1 MPRKNLSMIRRTS
14 NRGEKPQPVDV
25 TSSFVASAPTPLPL
39 SPKDTVKIASSPFN
53 EIRGK
58 LFVLRHDLD
67 FDWEPSDNAVL
78 KLLFSL
84 RLSAALWSNI
94 SDCDEVYNYWE
105 PLHLLLFG
113 KGFQT
118 WEYSP
123 VYAIRSYSY
132 IYLHY
137 IPANLLYHLLPYS
150 KIALFIT
157 MRCCIGIFT
166 LLAEFSLYKAVCR
179 HLSVSIGRY
188 YVVFSMLST
197 GMFISSTAFLPSS
210 FAMTMNM
217 YAMAAFLNEKWF
229 YAIFCTAV
237 STLVGWPFAAILGLP
252 IVIDMLILRPKLK
265 MFWYFTAISGIF
277 IGGTVLTVD
286 SYYYGK
292 RVLAPLNIVLY
303 NVFSEHGPDLYGVE
317 PLMYYLKNLVLNWN
331 IAALLVPFAVPLSA
345 LNYLYSWEISE
356 EHKKWGI
363 PLHPSYWRHYSSV
376 FLLFASL
383 SAWCV
388 IFFSRPHKEE
398 RFLFPIYP
406 LIALLAAISLD
417 SAVRLIYRFVPSL
430 SFVSWLAILFF
441 MFASMSRT
449 FALHKN
455 FSAHIEVYKSL
466 NEHLMDHQ
474 RELDFSKRGDPLHL
488 CVGKEW
494 YRFPSSF
501 FLPQV
506 AVDSRSRKRE
516 INLHFL
522 KSEFSGLLPKYYPQ
536 GKLPF
541 ITRRIPTEM
550 NDMNR
555 EEPSRYVPLDTCDYL
570 VDLETPDH
578 VLTHEPDYGAM
589 SKVFRRLYSHPF
601 LISSKSHWFYRA
613 FYVPYVS
620 VKRTSFSNY
629 TLYQRL
635 PPTAKT

>member
-1 MPRKNLSMIRRTS
+1 MPRKNISMIRRTS
-14 NRGEKPQPVDV
+14 NRGEKPLPADV
-25 TSSFVASAPTPLPL
+25 TSSFIPPPPTPFY
-39 SPKDTVKIASSPFN
+39 SRPKDTMKVDPSPLK

-113 KGFQT
+113 KGLQT

-123 VYAIRSYSY
+123 IYAIRSYFY
-132 IYLHY
+132 IYLYY

-157 MRCCIGIFT
+157 LRCCIGIFT
-166 LLAEFSLYKAVCR
+166 LLAEFSLYKAVCK
-179 HLSVSIGRY
+179 HLSISIGRFF
-188 YVVFSMLST
+188 VVFSMLST

-237 STLVGWPFAAILGLP
+237 SALVGWPFAAVLGLP
-252 IVIDMLILRPKLK
+252 VVVDMLIFRPKMK
-265 MFWYFTAISGIF
+265 MFWYFAAISGIF
-277 IGGTVLTVD
+277 VGGTILTVD
-286 SYYYGK
+286 TYYYGK
-292 RVLAPLNIVLY
+292 RVLPPLNIVLY

-317 PLMYYLKNLVLNWN
+317 PLSYYLKNLVLNWN
-331 IAALLVPFAVPLSA
+331 IAALLVPFAIPLSA
-345 LNYLYSWEISE
+345 LNYLFSWQVSD

-363 PLHPSYWRHYSSV
+363 PMHPSYWRHYSSV

-383 SAWCV
+383 SAWCI
-388 IFFSRPHKEE
+388 IFFTRPHKEE

-417 SAVRLIYRFVPSL
+417 SAERLICRFIPSL
-430 SFVSWLAILFF
+430 SFVSWLAVLFF
-441 MFASMSRT
+441 MLASFSRT

-474 RELDFSKRGDPLHL
+474 RELDFSKRGDPLRL

-516 INLHFL
+516 INLHF
-522 KSEFSGLLPKYYPQ
+522 
-536 GKLPF
+536 
-541 ITRRIPTEM
+541 
-550 NDMNR
+550 
-555 EEPSRYVPLDTCDYL
+555 
-570 VDLETPDH
+570 
-578 VLTHEPDYGAM
+578 
-589 SKVFRRLYSHPF
+589 
-601 LISSKSHWFYRA
+601 
-613 FYVPYVS
+613 
-620 VKRTSFSNY
+620 
-629 TLYQRL
+629 
-635 PPTAKT
+635 